1 MKPLLLP
8 LLLAVTTFASFAAE
22 QAPRLAAVTSVDTG
36 RVIVK
41 FKSDASTVRARALSA
56 SAASETAAQVLG
68 ERAGTLG
75 SRVGLALKA
84 GHAVGERAQVVTAD
98 GMTSAQLAARLAADS
113 EVEYAEPDRRMTRL
127 ATPNDLYFLSGP
139 TGAGPAVG
147 QWYLR
152 APDSSAPA
160 AINAVG
166 AWDLSKGG
174 AAGQGVIVAV
184 LDTGIRSEHPDLANK
199 LVAGYD
205 MVTDTGISNDG
216 DGRDSDPSDPGDWV
230 SASEARTGTFAS
242 CPQADSSWH
251 GTQVAGIIGAETNAS
266 NALGVAGTGW
276 NVRIQ
281 PVRVLGKC
289 FGYESDIAAGIQWAA
304 GVSVA
309 GLPVNPNPAKVI
321 NLSLGGTG
329 NCSTTY
335 QNAINAAVAR
345 GVTVV
350 VAAGNTAGHAVGA
363 PGNCN
368 NVITVAAVRHV
379 GTKVGYSDVGTQ
391 VTLAAPGGNCV
402 QPDGSGQ
409 CDYPIMTT
417 VNAGTTSPGA
427 STYSNGTTDP
437 SVGTSFSAPQVS
449 GVAAL
454 MLALQP
460 SLTPSTVKTYLQR
473 GVRAFP
479 TTGGSTGIAQCRS
492 PNGID
497 QLECY
502 CTTSTC
508 GAGMLDASASVAL
521 VQQGAVA
528 TLALSATSTTPI
540 VGTAVT
546 LSASTSASSDRLP
559 LTVNW
564 ALTEGGGLASLSATS
579 GTSVVLT
586 PSAAGTVVVQATV
599 TDALGFQTSSS
610 QTFTVAAATSGG
622 STGGSTG
629 GTTGGTDSGSSSSGG
644 GGGGA
649 MSLTWLAL
657 LAAATVALRRVRTAA

>member
-8 LLLAVTTFASFAAE
+8 LLLAVTTFASSAAE
-22 QAPRLAAVTSVDTG
+22 WTPRAAPVAVADTG

-56 SAASETAAQVLG
+56 SAAGETAAQVLG
-68 ERAGTLG
+68 ARAGTLG
-75 SRVGLALKA
+75 SRLGLALKA
-84 GHAVGERAQVVTAD
+84 GHAVGERAQVVTAE

-127 ATPNDLYFLSGP
+127 ATPNDTYFLSGP
-139 TGAGPAVG
+139 TAGPAVG

-152 APDSSAPA
+152 APDSLAPA
-160 AINAVG
+160 AINAAG
-166 AWDLSKGG
+166 AWDLSQGG
-174 AAGQGVIVAV
+174 TAGQGVIVAV

-230 SASEARTGTFAS
+230 SASEAGTGKFTS
-242 CPQADSSWH
+242 CPEANSSWH
-251 GTQVAGIIGAETNAS
+251 GTQVAGIIGAETNNGA
-266 NALGVAGTGW
+266 GVAGTGW

-289 FGYESDIAAGIQWAA
+289 YGLESDIAAGIQWAA

-309 GLPVNPNPAKVI
+309 GLPTNPTPAKVI

-329 NCSTTY
+329 SCSRTY
-335 QNAINAAVAR
+335 QDAINAAVAR

-363 PGNCN
+363 PGNCS

-402 QPDGSGQ
+402 QPDGSGL

-417 VNAGTTSPGA
+417 LNAGTTSPGA
-427 STYSNGTTDP
+427 SIYSNGTTDP

-473 GVRAFP
+473 GVRPFP
-479 TTGGSTGIAQCRS
+479 TTGGSTGIAQCRA
-492 PNGID
+492 PNGVD

-508 GAGMLDASASVAL
+508 GAGLLDASASVAL

-528 TLALSATSTTPI
+528 TLALSSTSTSPT

-546 LSASTSASSDRLP
+546 LTANTSASSDRLP
-559 LTVNW
+559 LTVSW
-564 ALTEGGGLASLSATS
+564 AISQGGGLASLSATS

-586 PSAAGTVVVQATV
+586 PTAAGTVVVQATV
-599 TDALGFQTSSS
+599 TDTLGFQTSSS
-610 QTFTVAAATSGG
+610 QTFTVAAAASGG

-629 GTTGGTDSGSSSSGG
+629 GSDGGSSSSGGGGG

>member
-127 ATPNDLYFLSGP
+127 DTTPNDTYFQSGP
-139 TGAGPAVG
+139 AAGPAVG
-147 QWYLR
+147 QWFLR
-152 APDSSAPA
+152 APAGEAAA
-160 AINAVG
+160 AINAVR
-166 AWDLSKGG
+166 AWDFSKGG
-174 AAGQGVIVAV
+174 AAGQGVVVAV
-184 LDTGIRSEHPDLANK
+184 LDTGVRTDHPDLANK

-205 MVTDTGISNDG
+205 MVSDTTISNDG
-216 DGRDSDPSDPGDWV
+216 NGRDSDPSDPGDWV
-230 SASEARTGTFAS
+230 SASEANTGSFSS
-242 CPQADSSWH
+242 CPQARSSWH
-251 GTQVAGIIGAETNAS
+251 GTQVAGIIGAETNNGA
-266 NALGVAGTGW
+266 GVAGGGW
-276 NVRIQ
+276 NVRVQ

-289 FGYESDIAAGIQWAA
+289 YGNESDIAAGIQWAA
-304 GVSVA
+304 GISVA
-309 GLPVNPNPAKVI
+309 GVPANPTPAKVI

-329 NCSTTY
+329 SCSRTY
-335 QNAINAAVAR
+335 QDAINAAVAR

-363 PGNCN
+363 PGNCS
-368 NVITVAAVRHV
+368 NVITVGALRHV
-379 GTKVGYSDVGTQ
+379 GTKVGYSDVGPE
-391 VTLAAPGGNCV
+391 VTLSAPGGNCV
-402 QPDGSGQ
+402 NADNSGP
-409 CDYPIMTT
+409 CLYPILTT
-417 VNAGTTSPGA
+417 YNSGTTTPGT
-427 STYSNGTTDP
+427 STYSDGTTHP
-437 SVGTSFSAPQVS
+437 SVGTSFSAPQVAATAALMLDLQPGLSPAQVKAMLQRSARTFPSS
-449 GVAAL
+449 GVAANDL
-454 MLALQP
+454 GP
-460 SLTPSTVKTYLQR
+460 
-473 GVRAFP
+473 
-479 TTGGSTGIAQCRS
+479 IAQCRA

-508 GAGMLDASASVAL
+508 GAGMLDAGAAVAL
-521 VQQGAVA
+521 AQQAQGAVA
-528 TLALSATSTTPI
+528 T
-540 VGTAVT
+540 VAV
-546 LSASTSASSDRLP
+546 SASTTAPTAGQTVSLTANTSAPAERLP
-559 LTVNW
+559 VTVAWSITQGGTLATLT
-564 ALTEGGGLASLSATS
+564 ASGATA
-579 GTSVVLT
+579 TLT
-586 PSAAGTVVVQATV
+586 PTGAGTVVVQAAV
-599 TDALGFQTSSS
+599 TDALGFTTTTS

-622 STGGSTG
+622 
-629 GTTGGTDSGSSSSGG
+629 TDSGSSSSSGGG

-657 LAAATVALRRVRTAA
+657 LAAATVALRRVRPAA